1 MPETGTGKVNTTTLG
16 WVSKTG
22 QVRWSN
28 TNNVSEGGKNK
39 LLNIFTPIL
48 VMIIGMMIIFFRLD
62 GKKYCGQLS

>member
-39 LLNIFTPIL
+39 TTKYFYPNISDDHWNDDY
-48 VMIIGMMIIFFRLD
+48 FF
-62 GKKYCGQLS
+62 ST